1 MECRLKLTSLL
12 YFSYLI
18 SFIIDFA
25 KTGCLYQVSDTKLNV
40 EKFFF
45 VSEILWSLSK
55 TLSFSFQLKTH
66 AEASPHPAFAQSLC
80 EAQTKVC
87 SEGTNLTP
95 LPFPSGQRDKVTEG
109 ARLEKEALLLFL
121 TRQVSS
127 ERSFPWKASSEG
139 RTFVTNKVGNLGKP
153 GLCKA

>member
-18 SFIIDFA
+18 SLIIDFA

-55 TLSFSFQLKTH
+55 ALSFSFQLKTH
-66 AEASPHPAFAQSLC
+66 VEASPHPTFVV
-80 EAQTKVC
+80 T
-87 SEGTNLTP
+87 
-95 LPFPSGQRDKVTEG
+95 DKVTKG

-127 ERSFPWKASSEG
+127 ERSFL
-139 RTFVTNKVGNLGKP
+139 NY
-153 GLCKA
+153 